1 MKTQI
6 RLNINMKVLEY
17 NEHYCI
23 LAYDN
28 DRKIKLYS
36 FEPEYK
42 LIKRFYDDTKE

>member
-42 LIKRFYDDTKE
+42 LIKRLCDDTEK